1 MYRPNNENSSSAVWQ
16 IALYLRLSREDG
28 NDESLSIT
36 NQRAILMEYI
46 EENFGEP
53 YAIVDEYIDD
63 GETGT
68 DIARPEFKRMIND
81 VEAGK
86 VNCIIVKDL
95 KRFMRNHGYQAL
107 YLEQIFPKNDTRFI
121 TVSEPR
127 LDTYRNPNAVYGF
140 DVPMH
145 GIMNDRFAQGTSEAI
160 KRTFANKVKQGKFI
174 GAFCPYGYTKDP
186 NDKNKL
192 IIDEEAAQVVRD
204 IFKWCLEGMSK
215 RAICKQL
222 KAYGIP
228 NPTAYKRSKG
238 LNYSNP
244 HAYANDGMWNPTTLI
259 RLLKNEAYIGTMVQG
274 KEKVVSYKI
283 HDKVRLPEEKWV
295 RVPDALPAIISVEQ
309 FEKVQSLISQ
319 NTRVTKQSTT
329 LTLLAGFLKCFDCR
343 KSMRRKFG
351 GNMRTV
357 YYVCRSH
364 NEKGVCSPHSVRSD
378 ALEDAVFR
386 AVKTQITLVA
396 NLRNRIAQLH
406 EKPLMNAQP
415 SRLKTMIETK
425 KKDLERVSAINDDLY
440 LDWKNGIIE
449 KSSFERLKAKTDN
462 QIKQLNESIANME
475 EELKVCSDNST
486 THPLFEAFAQYSNIQ
501 ELDREVLAALVD
513 VIYIH
518 ENKEITIVFKYNDS
532 IRSISEYIMDQ
543 QSQLQKLA

>member
-160 KRTFANKVKQGKFI
+160 KRTFANKV
-174 GAFCPYGYTKDP
+174 
-186 NDKNKL
+186 NR
-192 IIDEEAAQVVRD
+192 E
-204 IFKWCLEGMSK
+204 S
-215 RAICKQL
+215 
-222 KAYGIP
+222 
-228 NPTAYKRSKG
+228 
-238 LNYSNP
+238 
-244 HAYANDGMWNPTTLI
+244 
-259 RLLKNEAYIGTMVQG
+259 
-274 KEKVVSYKI
+274 
-283 HDKVRLPEEKWV
+283 
-295 RVPDALPAIISVEQ
+295 
-309 FEKVQSLISQ
+309 
-319 NTRVTKQSTT
+319 
-329 LTLLAGFLKCFDCR
+329 LLA
-343 KSMRRKFG
+343 
-351 GNMRTV
+351 
-357 YYVCRSH
+357 RS
-364 NEKGVCSPHSVRSD
+364 VLTD
-378 ALEDAVFR
+378 TL
-386 AVKTQITLVA
+386 KTQ
-396 NLRNRIAQLH
+396 
-406 EKPLMNAQP
+406 
-415 SRLKTMIETK
+415 
-425 KKDLERVSAINDDLY
+425 
-440 LDWKNGIIE
+440 
-449 KSSFERLKAKTDN
+449 
-462 QIKQLNESIANME
+462 
-475 EELKVCSDNST
+475 T
-486 THPLFEAFAQYSNIQ
+486 TRTSL
-501 ELDREVLAALVD
+501 L
-513 VIYIH
+513 
-518 ENKEITIVFKYNDS
+518 
-532 IRSISEYIMDQ
+532 
-543 QSQLQKLA
+543 